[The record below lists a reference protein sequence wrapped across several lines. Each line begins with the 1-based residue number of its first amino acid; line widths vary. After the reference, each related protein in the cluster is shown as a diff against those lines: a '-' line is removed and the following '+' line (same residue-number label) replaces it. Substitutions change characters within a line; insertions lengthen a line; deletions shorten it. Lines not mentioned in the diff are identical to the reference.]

1 MVGEESLACGDRQAR
16 KGLASR
22 MFHDTGFINLPF
34 TVFDVG
40 TFVVLFLTFRHAD
53 FDFAPGVL
61 PIEGEG
67 DDGVT
72 FTVDAAVQIVQLA
85 LIQ

>member
-1 MVGEESLACGDRQAR
+1 MLIQEQRVVGEESLACGDRQAR

-40 TFVVLFLTFRHAD
+40 TFVVLFLALGQAHFQLDPAGLVMQVERH
-53 FDFAPGVL
+53 
-61 PIEGEG
+61 
-67 DDGVT
+67 
-72 FTVDAAVQIVQLA
+72 
-85 LIQ
+85 